1 MNNPEIIHS
10 DQSLA
15 VINKPAG
22 LLVHSSSYQKT
33 KEPTLVDWL
42 LKKFPEIKK
51 VGDETEYRPGIVHR
65 LDKETS
71 GVMLVPLTQEK
82 FFYLKKLFQEKGVKK
97 TYLAI
102 VRGWLKEP
110 KGIIEKSI
118 GIKSGTTKRTVYSS
132 KMVKEAVTEYELVR
146 NFENNGEK
154 LALVKVYPKTGRTH
168 QIRVHMAYIGHP
180 VIGDTLYGGKENS
193 KLAPRQMLHCFSL
206 EFSKESG
213 QKVRYEAEPPED
225 FKAIVGVIL

>member
-1 MNNPEIIHS
+1 MSDPEIIYS

-15 VINKPAG
+15 VINKPAR

-42 LKKFPEIKK
+42 LGKFPKIKK

-71 GVMLVPLTQEK
+71 GIMLVPLTQEN
-82 FFYLKKLFQEKGVKK
+82 FSYLKKLFQEKKVKK

-102 VRGWLKEP
+102 VRGWFKEP

-132 KMVKEAVTEYELVR
+132 KMAKEAITEYELVK

-154 LALVKVYPKTGRTH
+154 LALVKIFPQTGRTH

-180 VIGDTLYGGKENS
+180 VIGDVLYGGKTNA
-193 KLAPRQMLHCFSL
+193 KLAPRQMLHCLSL

-225 FKAIVGVIL
+225 FKKIAGMR